1 MRARIVI
8 GLFGALFAFS
18 AGRAAAA
25 PNIVVVDICSIRADH
40 MTPYAS
46 SRDTT
51 PRVEKLAKSGVVFEN
66 AMAVGSWCLPNY
78 ATLFT
83 GRYPESHGLYT
94 NAVRGVPEFDET
106 LAEKLKEGGYET
118 AAFSG
123 GVYLL
128 PDWGM
133 DRGFDHYVNAFSTAP
148 GQRHPAPLAA
158 NLDDVGQWL
167 VDRGSSTKPFF
178 LYVAVDNL
186 HSPFE
191 LKAPPADD
199 PGYEGIAEDTRTM
212 GVPFARAYS
221 GEPDGY
227 PPEYKDLAA
236 RFKSDPKNIRHYNAR
251 YDQALRETDDEIG
264 RFLDRLKK
272 LGVDRKTIFVLTGD
286 HGETLGEHGLLGHT
300 QGLYE
305 TNVHV
310 PLIVRLPGRE
320 DLAGKRYSQLVE
332 RVDLM
337 PTLLDW
343 AGVDAS
349 SMRLPGRSLEPLL
362 REPSTPWR
370 RYAFAGSHRNLPST
384 ESDSLI
390 DERVVRDE
398 RWKLHQSLYKDF
410 YELYDLS
417 GDPGE
422 THDLARERPD
432 VVARLAFEL
441 QRWVEL
447 NRPHAPQPPERSAPP
462 SLVPQPPQL

>member
-1 MRARIVI
+1 MTSLLAAS
-8 GLFGALFAFS
+8 LLALTFA
-18 AGRAAAA
+18 RAASAA
-25 PNIVVVDICSIRADH
+25 PNIVVIDVCSIRADH
-40 MTPYAS
+40 MTPYGY

-51 PRVEKLAKSGVVFEN
+51 PRVESLAKAGVVFEN
-66 AMAVGSWCLPNY
+66 AEAVGSWCLPNY

-94 NAVRGVPEFDET
+94 NAAHGVPAFDET
-106 LAEKLKEGGYET
+106 LAEKLKQGGYET

-123 GVYLL
+123 GVYMI
-128 PDWGM
+128 PHWGM
-133 DRGFDHYVNAFSTAP
+133 DRGFDHYVSAFSTAP
-148 GQRHPAPLAA
+148 GHYHPAPLAA

-167 VDRGSSTKPFF
+167 AERSTSTKPFF

-186 HSPFE
+186 HAPFQ

-199 PGYEGIAEDTRTM
+199 PGYEGVAEDTRTM

-227 PPEYKDLAA
+227 PPEYKELAL
-236 RFKSDPKNIRHYNAR
+236 RFKSDPKNIRHYKAR
-251 YDQALRETDDEIG
+251 YDQALRETDGEIG
-264 RFLDRLKK
+264 RFLERLKA
-272 LGVDRKTIFVLTGD
+272 LGVDRNTILVLTGD
-286 HGETLGEHGLLGHT
+286 HGESLGEHGLLGHT

-305 TNVHV
+305 TNLHV
-310 PLIVRLPGRE
+310 PLIVRLPGRK

-362 REPSTPWR
+362 RDPSTSWR

-384 ESDSLI
+384 ESDALI
-390 DERVVRDE
+390 DERAVRDD

-410 YELYDLS
+410 YELYDLKE
-417 GDPGE
+417 DQGE
-422 THDLARERPD
+422 TRDLARERPD

-441 QRWVEL
+441 QRWVEM
-447 NRPHAPQPPERSAPP
+447 NRPHAPQPPETPAPP
-462 SLVPQPPQL
+462 VLERESPNR

>member
-1 MRARIVI
+1 MSRA
-8 GLFGALFAFS
+8 LSAFLLAAAVS
-18 AGRAAAA
+18 RAAAA
-25 PNIVVVDICSIRADH
+25 PNIVVVDVCSIRADH
-40 MTPYAS
+40 MTPYGY

-51 PRVEKLAKSGVVFEN
+51 PRVEALAKSGVVFDH
-66 AMAVGSWCLPNY
+66 ATAVGSWCLPNY

-94 NAVRGVPEFDET
+94 NAVRGVPEFDAT
-106 LAEKLKEGGYET
+106 LAEKLREGGYET

-128 PDWGM
+128 PEWGL
-133 DRGFDHYVNAFSTAP
+133 DRGFDHYVNSFSTEP
-148 GQRHPAPLAA
+148 GRRRPEPLAA
-158 NLDDVGQWL
+158 NLDDVGRWL
-167 VDRGSSTKPFF
+167 SNRGPAKKPFF

-191 LKAPPADD
+191 LRSPPADD
-199 PGYEGIAEDTRTM
+199 AGYEGIAEDTRTM

-221 GEPDGY
+221 GEPEGY
-227 PPEYKDLAA
+227 PPEYKDLAD
-236 RFKSDPKNIRHYNAR
+236 RFKSDPRNLRHYVAR
-251 YDQALRETDDEIG
+251 YDQALRETDDDIG

-272 LGVDRKTIFVLTGD
+272 LGVDKNTIIVLTGD

-310 PLIVRLPGRE
+310 PLIVRLPNRP

-343 AGVDAS
+343 AGVDS
-349 SMRLPGRSLEPLL
+349 SALRLPGRSLEPLL
-362 REPSTPWR
+362 RGASIPWR

-384 ESDSLI
+384 ESDLLI
-390 DERVVRDE
+390 DERTVRDE

-410 YELYDLS
+410 YELYDLEA
-417 GDPGE
+417 DPGE
-422 THDLARERPD
+422 TRDVARQRPD

-447 NRPHAPQPPERSAPP
+447 NRPHAPQAPEAAPP
-462 SLVPQPPQL
+462 RLVETRPRQ